1 MHCDCNINLK
11 DNSNFAHD
19 ATKKDYVIYVIYIAE
34 VKTLKKGIT
43 YANSCDGLNMKRR

>member
-19 ATKKDYVIYVIYIAE
+19 ATKKDYVINVIYIAE
-34 VKTLKKGIT
+34 VIT
-43 YANSCDGLNMKRR
+43 YANSCDGLNMK